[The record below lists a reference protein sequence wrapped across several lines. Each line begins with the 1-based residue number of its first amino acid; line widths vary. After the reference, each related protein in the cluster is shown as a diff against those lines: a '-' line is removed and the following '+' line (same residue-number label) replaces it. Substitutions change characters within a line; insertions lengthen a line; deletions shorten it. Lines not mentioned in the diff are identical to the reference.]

1 MARKRM
7 IDPMIWESEQVM
19 GLTSEAFK
27 VYIYTIGH
35 ADDEGRMV
43 VSIPM
48 IRSRCF
54 PMNLEEIDEDLVAAI
69 VEKLGDIGLVELYT
83 DDSGRQLLC
92 HPNWLRYQT
101 INRPQPSKLPSIGD
115 CKSNHGAISD
125 DSVSGDGA
133 LTPKLSK
140 DKLIK
145 VNTREGSVSGH
156 GLLDDL
162 EKSAWKA
169 FEHGYANIMPDRDK
183 QLDAIH
189 KLTKLAGD
197 RGDPAI
203 IIPAMMA
210 KLKELKD
217 GDEKFWK
224 KQPFLP
230 ATLVSLWAR
239 IWEEAKIEAEEVMES
254 EEVEPVDF

>member
-1 MARKRM
+1 MHDDGWFRHDRAARRDPKILLMRAKYGPAGYGIYWM
-7 IDPMIWESEQVM
+7 IVETLRETEEYKFPKKHLPALCLDFGYQEVDVFIEDCINTFE
-19 GLTSEAFK
+19 LFNE
-27 VYIYTIGH
+27 
-35 ADDEGRMV
+35 DDEYIWSESLLRRMGKY
-43 VSIPM
+43 
-48 IRSRCF
+48 
-54 PMNLEEIDEDLVAAI
+54 EDLRVKRAESGKKGGLAKAERSKSVASAKQTPTDKI
-69 VEKLGDIGLVELYT
+69 RLDKNRLDKIREEK
-83 DDSGRQLLC
+83 
-92 HPNWLRYQT
+92 
-101 INRPQPSKLPSIGD
+101 K
-115 CKSNHGAISD
+115 
-125 DSVSGDGA
+125 SVSVQVFD
-133 LTPKLSK
+133 S
-140 DKLIK
+140 
-145 VNTREGSVSGH
+145 
-156 GLLDDL
+156 DL

-183 QLDAIH
+183 QLDAIL

-230 ATLVSLWAR
+230 STLVSLWAR